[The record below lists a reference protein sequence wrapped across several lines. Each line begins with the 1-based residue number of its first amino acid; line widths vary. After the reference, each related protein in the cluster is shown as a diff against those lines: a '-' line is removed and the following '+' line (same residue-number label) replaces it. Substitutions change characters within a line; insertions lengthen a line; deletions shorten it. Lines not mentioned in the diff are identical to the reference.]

1 MGWKGTGKYL
11 CGGCKAK
18 GIINP
23 LTESNCS
30 PSVFK
35 RRAGSCRQCMNEE
48 SKEWGEKNILK
59 RKEARIKK
67 YRENPEF
74 FIGISKRYLRTIK
87 GRHTVFKSKVKYE
100 SILDTDSILN
110 LNFYA
115 ELVRDNECHY
125 CLGPL
130 GEVGHGLD
138 CMDND
143 IGHRCFNVV
152 PCCKSCNQKKMN
164 DTTYEE
170 MMLLAPALREIRRR
184 REAAIRGADSVLD
197 AVAC

>member
-11 CGGCKAK
+11 CGGCKKK
-18 GIINP
+18 GIIKP
-23 LTESNCS
+23 LTEDNCS

-35 RRAGSCRQCMNEE
+35 RRAGSCRECMVADSVVWNQ
-48 SKEWGEKNILK
+48 KNILK

-67 YRENPEF
+67 YQENREYL
-74 FIGISKRYLRTIK
+74 IDISKRYLRTVK
-87 GRHTVFKSKVKYE
+87 GRHNVLKSKIKYE
-100 SILDTDSILN
+100 CIPQTDPILS

-115 ELVRDNECHY
+115 ELIKDNECHY
-125 CLGPL
+125 CLGSL
-130 GEVGHGLD
+130 GPVGHGLD
-138 CMDND
+138 CMNND
-143 IGHRCFNVV
+143 LGHQSFNTV

-184 REAAIRGADSVLD
+184 RETVNVEPSLF
-197 AVAC
+197 CL